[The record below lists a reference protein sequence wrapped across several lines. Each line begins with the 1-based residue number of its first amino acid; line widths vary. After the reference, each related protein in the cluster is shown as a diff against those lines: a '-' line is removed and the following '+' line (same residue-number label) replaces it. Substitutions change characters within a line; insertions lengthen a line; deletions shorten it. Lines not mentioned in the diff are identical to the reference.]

1 MFPGARAMAKGVVIS
16 PGGGIREYLDMA
28 NRVTDAVQ
36 DAYPDLMKVI
46 DSLSQT
52 WNFVSDSKVIY

>member
-1 MFPGARAMAKGVVIS
+1 MAKGVVIS